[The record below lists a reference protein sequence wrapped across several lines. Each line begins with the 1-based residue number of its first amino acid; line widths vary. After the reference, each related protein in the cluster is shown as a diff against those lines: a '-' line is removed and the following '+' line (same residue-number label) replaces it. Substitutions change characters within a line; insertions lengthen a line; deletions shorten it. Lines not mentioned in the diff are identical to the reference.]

1 MTVTLTKRGAIGV
14 VTINNPPVN
23 ALSQSVRQGLLDALR
38 ETDNDPTVQAVV
50 LACSGRTFVAGADV
64 HEFGKPPVE
73 PLLPDV
79 LRAIELARKPWVAGL
94 HGTVLGG
101 GLELAM
107 ACHTRIAKED
117 ALLGLPEVNLGL
129 IPGAGGTVQLPRLV
143 PAELALDMISGGK
156 PIKAQQAVTAGL
168 IDALAGED
176 LLESAVELASEKVA
190 SGDHHSI
197 LDRPVNLPSDMEA
210 FEGKAAKIENK
221 ARGQL
226 SPAAAARAVMAALDL
241 PPDAALKQERETF
254 LWLKES
260 RQSRALRYMFFA
272 ERDAGRLSRLKGLA
286 KKEIKTVGV
295 VGGGTMGAGI
305 AAACLLAGMNVTM
318 AERDENAAKLGADRV
333 MGILSGSLKRGL
345 ISQSRYE
352 LHEQNF
358 RSATSYTAFATADL
372 MIEAVFEEMEVKKSV
387 FADLAA
393 VTRPDAILATNT
405 SYLDVNEIARS
416 ISHPERVIGLHF
428 FSPAHI
434 MKLLEIVVP
443 DLVSDKVLASCIGF
457 GKQLGKVC
465 VTSGVC
471 DGFIANRIMSS
482 YRRECEYMLEDGA
495 LPWEI
500 DAAMVDFGLPMGV
513 FQMQDLAGLD
523 IAWAMRKRQAAT
535 RDPDQRY
542 VEIADRICE
551 QGWFGQ
557 KTGQGW
563 YIYDGKQRSPNPE
576 VEELVVSESSRKGIV
591 RRKMSAEHI
600 MGRILECMQAEGQAI
615 LDEGIAR
622 CAQDIDVAMVNA
634 FGFPRWKGGPMFI
647 AETQQS
653 SGS

>member
-1 MTVTLTKRGAIGV
+1 MTVTLTKRGTIGV
-14 VTINNPPVN
+14 VTIDNPPVN
-23 ALSQSVRQGLLDALR
+23 ALGQSVRQGLLDALR
-38 ETDNDPTVQAVV
+38 ETENDPTVQAVV
-50 LACSGRTFVAGADV
+50 LACSGRTFVAGADLR
-64 HEFGKPPVE
+64 EFGKPPVG

-79 LRAIELARKPWVAGL
+79 LRAIEVAEKPWVAAL
-94 HGTVLGG
+94 RGTVLGG

-107 ACHTRIAKED
+107 ACHSRIAMED
-117 ALLGLPEVNLGL
+117 TLLGLPEVNLGL

-156 PIKAQQAVTAGL
+156 PIKAQKALGAGL
-168 IDALAGED
+168 IDALAGEG
-176 LLESAVELASEKVA
+176 LLEDAVELARAKGA
-190 SGDHHSI
+190 SGDHQST
-197 LDRPVNLPSDMEA
+197 LNRPVIMVSDRAA
-210 FEGKAAKIENK
+210 FESKIEKIENK

-226 SPAAAARAVMAALDL
+226 SPVAAASAVRDALDL
-241 PPDAALKQERETF
+241 SADAALTKERETF
-254 LWLKES
+254 LRLKES
-260 RQSRALRYMFFA
+260 PQSNALRYMFFA
-272 ERDAGRLSRLKGLA
+272 ERDAGRLSRLKGLT

-305 AAACLLAGMNVTM
+305 AAACLLAGLNVTM
-318 AERDENAAKLGADRV
+318 AERDASAAQAGADRV
-333 MGILSGSLKRGL
+333 VGILSGSLKRGL
-345 ISQSRYE
+345 ISQSRLE
-352 LHEQNF
+352 WLERNF
-358 RSATSYTAFATADL
+358 RSTTSYTDFATADL
-372 MIEAVFEEMEVKKSV
+372 VIEAVFEDMEVKKSV

-393 VTRPDAILATNT
+393 VARPDAILASNT

-416 ISHPERVIGLHF
+416 VGHPERVIGLHF

-434 MKLLEIVVP
+434 MKLLEIVAP
-443 DLVSDKVLASCIGF
+443 DQVSDAVLASCIGF
-457 GKQLGKVC
+457 GKQLGKIC

-500 DAAMVDFGLPMGV
+500 DAAMVEFGLPMGV

-535 RDPDQRY
+535 RDPDLRY

-551 QGWFGQ
+551 KGWFGQ
-557 KTGQGW
+557 KTGRGW
-563 YIYDGKQRSPNPE
+563 YIYNGKQRSPNPE
-576 VEELVVSESSRKGIV
+576 VEELVVSASSRKGIT

-600 MGRILECMQAEGQAI
+600 MGRILERMQAEGQAI

-647 AETQQS
+647 AENRRP